1 MMYSTSGMW
10 LWDLGEQ
17 TTKGSDN
24 FPTSVAAAHP
34 LELDLGASE

>member
-17 TTKGSDN
+17 TIKGSDN
-24 FPTSVAAAHP
+24 FPTSVVAARS
-34 LELDLGASE
+34 LELDLGVSE